1 VFCFLF
7 FFLSSNFSLVFVL
20 LCTLLHYILKKKA
33 ASRCFS
39 TAEKE
44 YLVVSSLGN
53 DRRGIVSDVSQIITE
68 NHHGSIG
75 ESRAVKLG
83 SHFGLMMVVSVPKNE
98 SEALQSALT
107 SAPGLATT
115 CCVTDNPTAVPASP
129 NITYSAKFTLNGADR
144 QSIVH
149 KVTSLISEHDL
160 QILKMQTYENQAP
173 FGGVTLFH
181 MEGIATSTA
190 PYAVDFDVEGIQ
202 KELNKLGDSLNCDIT
217 FETRFDNREEVCK
230 EDEVV

>member
-1 VFCFLF
+1 
-7 FFLSSNFSLVFVL
+7 
-20 LCTLLHYILKKKA
+20 
-33 ASRCFS
+33 
-39 TAEKE
+39 
-44 YLVVSSLGN
+44 
-53 DRRGIVSDVSQIITE
+53 
-68 NHHGSIG
+68 
-75 ESRAVKLG
+75 
-83 SHFGLMMVVSVPKNE
+83 MMVVSVPKNE

-115 CCVTDNPTAVPASP
+115 CCVTDDPTAVPASP
-129 NITYSAKFTLNGADR
+129 NITCELLNQISFLSLLYMQYMHVYTFQTCTNVIMFLIARAHTHKDSAKFTLNGADR

-149 KVTSLISEHDL
+149 KVTSLISAHDL
-160 QILKMQTYENQAP
+160 QILKMQTFENQAP

-217 FETRFDNREEVCK
+217 FETCFDNREEVCK